1 MTLAEMLTILS
12 GTYLSAHFFAA
23 ILLFDTRNIRDI
35 IPKASRKHP
44 EGWRLF
50 IVADFMWQ
58 LLPSSSQAAPKLLP
72 SCSQLPAGNKGG
84 GGEHVKTDKK
94 SVSYTC
100 VASFFNPFILLLSV
114 LTVPAALLRMRG
126 ISDSLMPIWK
136 RIRKNML

>member
-1 MTLAEMLTILS
+1 MLTILS
-12 GTYLSAHFFAA
+12 GTYLSAHFVAA

-72 SCSQLPAGNKGG
+72 TFCRKQRRWW
-84 GGEHVKTDKK
+84 EHVKTDKK

-100 VASFFNPFILLLSV
+100 VASFFNPFMRLLSV

-126 ISDSLMPIWK
+126 ISASLMPIWK